1 MCTSICVQRE
11 RERELVYKRCWW
23 SICARGREPSSVGSH
38 FYPDGNVARSIRIGN
53 GFSLDVR
60 NVSLSAAPLKYARV
74 DFRNWSVLS
83 RI

>member
-1 MCTSICVQRE
+1 MQRERE
-11 RERELVYKRCWW
+11 RERELVYKRCWCST

-60 NVSLSAAPLKYARV
+60 NVSLSAAPLKYARL
-74 DFRNWSVLS
+74 DFRNWSGLS